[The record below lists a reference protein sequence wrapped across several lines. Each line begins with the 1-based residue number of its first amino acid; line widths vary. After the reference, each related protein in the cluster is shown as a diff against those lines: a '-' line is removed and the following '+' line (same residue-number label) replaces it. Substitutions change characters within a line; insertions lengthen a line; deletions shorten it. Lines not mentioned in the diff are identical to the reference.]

1 MTKEMRRKIVRII
14 NKETNMKNTTF
25 LASGAALLFGAPAF
39 AADIVIGVPNW
50 ASVNATAHVL
60 EVVIEDNLGLDVE
73 LQNGTN
79 PIVFEAMDK
88 GSMHVHPEVWMP
100 NQQNLHDKYVK
111 ENGTVVMNENPV
123 QAEQGMCVPTY
134 IAEQYDITTIDDLSD
149 PEKMSIFDTDGD
161 GTPEVWIGAPGWAS
175 TVVERIRAKSYGYD
189 QLFELTEYEE
199 TIAYANLANATTAGD
214 PWIGF
219 CYSPHYIFVTQDLT
233 VLEEPAHDPA
243 TWTIV
248 QPTDDPDWLEKSEAS
263 TAWNGATL
271 HLHYAKELD
280 ETYPEVVT
288 LFRNFQM
295 EGDDLSAMGKALA
308 VDNVDAGDFARQWV
322 AENEDT
328 VLGWLTN

>member
-1 MTKEMRRKIVRII
+1 MQKLKISAIGSA
-14 NKETNMKNTTF
+14 ML
-25 LASGAALLFGAPAF
+25 LAAPAM

-60 EVVIEDNLGLDVE
+60 EVVIEENLGLDVE

-100 NQQNLHDKYVK
+100 NQQNLHDTYVK
-111 ENGTVVMNENPV
+111 GNGTVVMNTNPV
-123 QAEQGMCVPTY
+123 QAEQGMCVSTA
-134 IAEQYDITTIDDLSD
+134 IAEKHNIKSIDDLSD
-149 PEKMSIFDTDGD
+149 PDKMAIFDTDGD
-161 GTPEVWIGAPGWAS
+161 GRPEVWIGAPGWAS
-175 TVVERIRAKSYGYD
+175 TVVEKIRAKSYGYD
-189 QLFELTEYEE
+189 QIFELTEYEE
-199 TIAYANLANATTAGD
+199 TIAYANLANAEKAGE

-248 QPTDDPDWLEKSEAS
+248 QPTDDPDWLSKSEAS

-271 HLHYAKELD
+271 HLHYAKSLEND
-280 ETYPEVVT
+280 FPEVAA
-288 LFRNFQM
+288 LFANFQM
-295 EGDDLSAMGKALA
+295 DGQSLSAMGKALA
-308 VDNVDAGDFARQWV
+308 VDGEEAGDFAKAWV
-322 AENEDT
+322 AANEDK
-328 VLGWLTN
+328 VVGWLTN

>member
-1 MTKEMRRKIVRII
+1 MTKY
-14 NKETNMKNTTF
+14 TTLMAGTGMAF
-25 LASGAALLFGAPAF
+25 AGPAM

-100 NQQNLHDKYVK
+100 NQQNLHDTYVK

-123 QAEQGMCVPTY
+123 QAEQGMCVPTS
-134 IAEQYDITTIDDLSD
+134 IAEEHDITSIDDLSD
-149 PEKMSIFDTDGD
+149 PDKMAIFDTDGD
-161 GTPEVWIGAPGWAS
+161 GTPEVWVGAPGWAS
-175 TVVERIRAKSYGYD
+175 TVVEKIRAKSYGYD
-189 QLFELTEYEE
+189 QIFELTEYEE
-199 TIAYANLANATTAGD
+199 TIAYANLANAATAGE

-219 CYSPHYIFVTQDLT
+219 CYSPHYIFVTQELT
-233 VLEEPAHDPA
+233 VLEEPPHDPA

-263 TAWNGATL
+263 TAWKGATL
-271 HLHYAKELD
+271 HLHYAKTLE
-280 ETYPEVVT
+280 ESYPEVAA
-288 LFRNFQM
+288 LFRNYQM
-295 EGDDLSAMGKALA
+295 SGDALSAMGKALA
-308 VDNVDAGDFARQWV
+308 VDGMEAADFARDWV
-322 AENEDT
+322 ANNEDA
-328 VLGWLTN
+328 VLGWLSN

>member
-1 MTKEMRRKIVRII
+1 MKTYATLMTATALV
-14 NKETNMKNTTF
+14 
-25 LASGAALLFGAPAF
+25 GAGPAL

-60 EVVIEDNLGLDVE
+60 EVVIEENLGLDVE

-111 ENGTVVMNENPV
+111 ENGSVVMNENPV

-134 IAEQYDITTIDDLSD
+134 IAEEYDITSIDDLSD
-149 PEKMSIFDTDGD
+149 ADKMAIFDTDGN
-161 GTPEVWIGAPGWAS
+161 GTPEVWVGAPGWAS
-175 TVVERIRAKSYGYD
+175 TVVEKIRAKSYGYD
-189 QLFELTEYEE
+189 QIFELTEYEE
-199 TIAYANLANATTAGD
+199 TIAYANLANATTAGE

-233 VLEEPAHDPA
+233 VLEEPPHDPA

-248 QPTDDPDWLEKSEAS
+248 QPTDDPDWLAKSEAS

-271 HLHYAKELD
+271 HLHYAKELE
-280 ETYPEVVT
+280 ETYPEVAA
-288 LFRNFQM
+288 LFRAYNM
-295 EGDDLSAMGKALA
+295 DGDALSAMGKALA
-308 VDNVDAGDFARQWV
+308 IDNMDAAEFARQWV
-322 AENEDT
+322 SENEDR
-328 VLGWLTN
+328 VLGWLTQ